1 MKVRLLAVQA
11 QARVAKLQVSV
22 GVISPYS
29 RQVQLLRRRVEE
41 RGLLV
46 GGMGYDAQRHGVSAE
61 VHTVDGFQV
70 LRRQFSVP
78 FVGPC
83 WLPRVLSQCPLPT
96 FASVSFSVHN
106 RLLCSVRNKFIS
118 EG

>member
-1 MKVRLLAVQA
+1 VFACYGFVKSMRHQFQPSSPRIEMCVLAVQA
-11 QARVAKLQVSV
+11 QARAAKLQVSV

-46 GGMGYDAQRHGVSAE
+46 GGMGYDVQRIGVLVE

-70 LRRQFSVP
+70 L
-78 FVGPC
+78 
-83 WLPRVLSQCPLPT
+83 
-96 FASVSFSVHN
+96 
-106 RLLCSVRNKFIS
+106 
-118 EG
+118 